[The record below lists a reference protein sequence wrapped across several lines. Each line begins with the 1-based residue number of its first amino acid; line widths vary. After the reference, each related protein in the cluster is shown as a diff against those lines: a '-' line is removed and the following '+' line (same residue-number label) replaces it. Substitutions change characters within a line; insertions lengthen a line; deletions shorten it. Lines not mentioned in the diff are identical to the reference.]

1 MVKLPPGAQA
11 RLEAANRLNPEAKA
25 VRDRCIEKENNTD
38 KVGLRSAWELGHLL
52 KDVKTNSDRYGVM
65 ALSDLVASL
74 SYKQRTVEK
83 YMHLTT
89 VIPEEDLVN
98 LEQLRNGEGRA
109 LSVTHLHALCN
120 MKTKADRTRAISR
133 WQKDSMNSDEF
144 ESYVS
149 ALNQAAASGDE
160 VSDADFE
167 APFSASRVLSK
178 LSGMVE
184 KSLDA
189 IAELA
194 AVDLPTVM
202 LTFTPKSAEVVEG
215 LKVRLAELSEMAP
228 KLLKQLNERA
238 KVSDSVLEGGIGGLL
253 AAGKNAVVT
262 DPAVEKAAAKPATKK
277 ATRSATK
284 SATKPAAE
292 KAAVK
297 PAVSKPATKPAASK
311 PASKPAADKPNGHVA
326 AVKPVKGEVQKRVRP
341 GKGFQSIE
349 TASDSV
355 NSTLVNGSGGPAAS
369 RRGRGKVASA

>member
-1 MVKLPPGAQA
+1 MVKLPPAAQA

-25 VRDRCIEKENNTD
+25 IRDECIKRENSTAT
-38 KVGLRSAWELGHLL
+38 VGLRSAWELGHLL

-65 ALSDLVASL
+65 ALSDLVSSL

-89 VIPEEDLVN
+89 VIPEEDLEN

-149 ALNQAAASGDE
+149 ALNQAASSGDE
-160 VSDADFE
+160 TSDADFE
-167 APFSASRVLSK
+167 QPFSASRVLSK
-178 LSGMVE
+178 LSNMVE

-202 LTFTPKSAEVVEG
+202 LTFTPKSAEAVEG

-228 KLLKQLNERA
+228 KLLKQLSERA
-238 KVSDSVLEGGIGGLL
+238 KVSESVLEGGIGGLL
-253 AAGKNAVVT
+253 AAGKNAT
-262 DPAVEKAAAKPATKK
+262 ATV
-277 ATRSATK
+277 
-284 SATKPAAE
+284 PAAE
-292 KAAVK
+292 KAAKPVAEKAVTK
-297 PAVSKPATKPAASK
+297 PATKPVTEKAVTKPATKPAGEKAANK
-311 PASKPAADKPNGHVA
+311 PASKPNGQAV
-326 AVKPVKGEVQKRVRP
+326 AVKPAKGAVPKKVKP
-341 GKGFQSIE
+341 GKGFQPIE

-355 NSTLVNGSGGPAAS
+355 NSTLVNGSGGPSAS
-369 RRGRGKVASA
+369 RRGRGKTVSA